1 MEKFF
6 SISKTAETAGMT
18 AETLRYYDRI
28 GLVTPSKTDKNTGYR
43 YYSQAEIVRLN
54 TIKALRSM
62 DLSLSEI
69 RNILEYDDLKKI
81 AEALKQTEAKADKK
95 IAELRDAK
103 NKILRKQA
111 LRKRFFGQYFP
122 ERVSSP
128 RHSFVGQAERPHGRQ
143 SVELSQAFLRPF
155 AARNQG

>member
-6 SISKTAETAGMT
+6 SISKNGGNGRHDCGNLALLRPHRTSNAEQNGQKTRVT
-18 AETLRYYDRI
+18 DIILRLKLS
-28 GLVTPSKTDKNTGYR
+28 G
-43 YYSQAEIVRLN
+43 LN

-62 DLSLSEI
+62 DLTLSEI

-103 NKILRKQA
+103 NTNPPRKKFLRKQA

-122 ERVSSP
+122 EK
-128 RHSFVGQAERPHGRQ
+128 SF
-143 SVELSQAFLRPF
+143 L
-155 AARNQG
+155 AASFFCRTS